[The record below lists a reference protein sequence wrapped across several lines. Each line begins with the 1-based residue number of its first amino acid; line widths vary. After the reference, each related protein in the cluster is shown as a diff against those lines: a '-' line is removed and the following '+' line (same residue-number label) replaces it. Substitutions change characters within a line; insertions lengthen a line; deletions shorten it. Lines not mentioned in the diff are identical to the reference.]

1 MRHYQI
7 WVLPFD
13 DSYEATRTHLWRA
26 RETSRESSFLA
37 LYTGCKEEPCQ
48 GANAAF
54 ATKSQKPVSA
64 WELVDL
70 ARTGDKSILQLH
82 HGSSYNEIMVQG
94 VKPR

>member
-37 LYTGCKEEPCQ
+37 LYTGCREEPCQ

-54 ATKSQKPVSA
+54 AIKSQKPVSA